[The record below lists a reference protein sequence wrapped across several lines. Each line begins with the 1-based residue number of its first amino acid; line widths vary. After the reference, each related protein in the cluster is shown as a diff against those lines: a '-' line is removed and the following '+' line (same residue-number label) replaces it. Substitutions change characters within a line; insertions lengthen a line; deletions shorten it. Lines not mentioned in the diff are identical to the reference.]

1 MIFTIFGRKIKN
13 KMVKTIIVDDE
24 HHVRVTLGRM
34 LKKHCPHVKVIGEAE
49 SVLQAHELILRKR
62 PDLILLDIHLGDGN
76 GFDLIRKFETPG
88 FKIIFITAHDQY
100 ALQAFKVSAVDYILK
115 PITAEALIEA
125 VTRAGNI
132 LRQELL
138 IRLDA
143 LESNLYPE
151 NRHKRKIVIKTQ
163 DKIYLEN
170 LDHITHLDSDGTYT
184 RIFTTDTGEIMTSK
198 PLKEYEE
205 MLVESGFFRVYR
217 SYLINLAHISR
228 FDKNEGGYVILT
240 NKHQIPVASR
250 KREELLELFEE
261 FIK

>member
-1 MIFTIFGRKIKN
+1 MIFPIFDRKIKH
-13 KMVKTIIVDDE
+13 KMLKTIIVDDE
-24 HHVRVTLGRM
+24 DHVRVTLDRI
-34 LKKHCPHVKVIGEAE
+34 LKKHCPHVKIIGEAGN
-49 SVLQAHELILRKR
+49 VLQAYDLILQKQ
-62 PDLILLDIHLGDGN
+62 PDLILLDIHLGDGS
-76 GFDLIRKFETPG
+76 GFDLIRKFENPG
-88 FKIIFITAHDQY
+88 FKIIFITAYDQY
-100 ALQAFKVSAVDYILK
+100 ALQAFRVSAVDFILK
-115 PITAEALIEA
+115 PVNPELLTEA
-125 VTRAGNI
+125 VFRAQNMI
-132 LRQELL
+132 QNELR
-138 IRLDA
+138 IKLDA

-151 NRHKRKIVIKTQ
+151 NHHKRKIVIKTQ
-163 DKIYLEN
+163 DKIYLEL

-184 RIFTTDTGEIMTSK
+184 CIFTTDAGEIMTSR

-205 MLVESGFFRVYR
+205 MLQGSGFFRVHR